1 MDGTSSSFSE
11 IRPDAEESQHFW
23 RDIWGKEVLH
33 NENACR
39 MAKRVEKGK
48 SRSQTGVY
56 VTIFVATVNDF
67 FLHGF

>member
-33 NENACR
+33 NKNACR

-48 SRSQTGVY
+48 SRS
-56 VTIFVATVNDF
+56 
-67 FLHGF
+67 